1 MNKRMNNTKKLSE
14 MTHNELW
21 QLFPINLTEHR
32 DVWKQW
38 YEEEASYLM
47 QFPSFQDTMQIN
59 HIGSTA
65 VRDIWAKPIIDIL
78 LEVPKNNDLYDI
90 QSKLQKMDYLL
101 MSENEERVSMNKG
114 YTNEG
119 FAERVF
125 HLHLR
130 YQGDHDE
137 LYFRDYLRENLG
149 IAKKYE
155 RLKLTLWRQFK
166 YDRDA
171 YTESKTEFIK
181 IYTQEA
187 KRLYS
192 GRYE

>member
-1 MNKRMNNTKKLSE
+1 

-32 DVWKQW
+32 DVWKKW